1 MSVMTTSAARK
12 DLFGLIAQVNDDVDT
27 VTITSKNGNAVLVS
41 EGEWEA
47 IKETLF
53 VASQPG
59 NAHVPAALERLR
71 RGDMSGLTE
80 QKLVDPDTI
89 R

>member
-1 MSVMTTSAARK
+1 MSVMTASDARK
-12 DLFGLIAQVNDDVDT
+12 DLFTLVAQVNDDVDT
-27 VTITSKNGNAVLVS
+27 VTITSKKGNAVLVS
-41 EGEWEA
+41 EGEWDA
-47 IKETLF
+47 IKETLL
-53 VASQPG
+53 VAGQPG

-80 QKLVDPDTI
+80 QKLIDPDAI

>member
-1 MSVMTTSAARK
+1 MTVMTATDARK
-12 DLFGLIAQVNDDVDT
+12 DLFGLLAQVNDDVDT
-27 VTITSKNGNAVLVS
+27 VTITSKRGNAVLVS
-41 EGEWEA
+41 EGEWDS
-47 IKETLF
+47 IKETLL
-53 VASQPG
+53 VGAQPG

-71 RGDMSGLTE
+71 RGDRSGLTE

>member
-1 MSVMTTSAARK
+1 MTVMTATDARK
-12 DLFGLIAQVNDDVDT
+12 ALFGLLAQVNDDVDT
-27 VTITSKNGNAVLVS
+27 VTITSKKGNAVLVS
-41 EGEWEA
+41 EGEWDS
-47 IKETLF
+47 IKETLL
-53 VASQPG
+53 VGGQPG
-59 NAHVPAALERLR
+59 NAHVPAALDRLH